1 MQQIQQAVKG
11 KVKIMATF
19 GTPHFTPVFDS
30 ERRISRQTTLRKYRD
45 SIEMHFR
52 RKYRHS

>member
-30 ERRISRQTTLRKYRD
+30 ERRISRETTLRKYRD

>member
-1 MQQIQQAVKG
+1 MKHPQNISKG
-11 KVKIMATF
+11 KVNIAKF

-30 ERRISRQTTLRKYRD
+30 VRRISRESIQSKYRE
-45 SIEMHFR
+45 SIELHFR